1 MVRIMLAGLLLW
13 VGLWVARAQ
22 DGLNLSAELYIL
34 DNDGVLRRY
43 GQGASGVQT
52 VVGGGDTFVIDFAVA
67 PDNVWLA
74 YRTSQGLFL
83 MAMDDEGQPPVQVEG
98 SSASFPDIRGRGET
112 IAWSPDSSF
121 IAYTTFANGRVH
133 SRATGAF
140 QDLGV
145 APLED
150 LRWSP
155 GGQYLAARQQ
165 GGIWWIYAVERNALR
180 LTAALPDA
188 TDIAWLPDN
197 RFYFTPATG
206 GLILMDL
213 ARGNAQTT
221 ILDASTTYFL
231 PLVRG
236 DELLVFAGEPTNAT
250 LRSVTAQSTEQRGQ
264 IALDTTT
271 LRWAPDGSALVAFS
285 GGALAFVD
293 AVRGESFTLPISSSV
308 AYGWGALAQ
317 DTGTVTLPTDAYFL
331 AEALSTGVTQ
341 VWQVRRT
348 GALPQTITPAEENVT
363 EYSLSPDGSRISY
376 VSGGRLWYYRVG
388 GAGDDLYEIDTI
400 GTALAWPAINNAATR
415 LYYIKE
421 TEGASALWYADL
433 TSGQTFAFYEAGSGA
448 QLADPQPSAS
458 VNALLV
464 STVADN
470 VVNSV
475 LLDAA
480 TGEQITLPVT
490 GSARWLRGSRLGVVG
505 TSEGQTAVGLWL
517 VDVGTAQVSATL
529 LYALRPGERILDYV
543 QKDNASVRLLVVG
556 AAPAPV
562 RVVDVAIAG
571 SDPVPVAAVG
581 YLYAPRLSADGAVVL
596 GLTRFGGDLVAVAAA
611 SGMRQRLTTTGGLL
625 AFSWQGS

>member
-1 MVRIMLAGLLLW
+1 MVRIMLAGLLLC
-13 VGLWVARAQ
+13 VGLWVAHAQ

-43 GQGASGVQT
+43 GLGASGVQT
-52 VVGGGDTFVIDFAVA
+52 IVGGDDTFVIDFAVA
-67 PDNVWLA
+67 PDNIWLA
-74 YRTSQGLFL
+74 YRTSEGLFL
-83 MAMDDEGQPPVQVEG
+83 MSMEDPAQPPVQVEG
-98 SSASFPDIRGRGET
+98 PSASFPDIRGRGET

-155 GGQYLAARQQ
+155 SGQYLAARQQ

-188 TDIAWLPDN
+188 TEIAWLPDS
-197 RFYFTPATG
+197 RFYFTPSTG

-213 ARGNAQTT
+213 ARGNAQTP
-221 ILDASTTYFL
+221 ILDASKTYFL

-236 DELLVFAGEPTNAT
+236 DELLVFAGERTNAT
-250 LRSVTAQSTEQRGQ
+250 LLSVTAQSTQQRGQ
-264 IALDTTT
+264 VGLDMTT
-271 LRWAPDGSALVAFS
+271 LRWAPDGGALVAFT

-293 AVRGESFTLPISSSV
+293 AIRGESFTLPVRDSV
-308 AYGWGALAQ
+308 AYGWGALAP
-317 DTGTVTLPTDAYFL
+317 DTGTVSLPTDAFFL

-341 VWQVRRT
+341 VWRVPRS
-348 GALPQTITPAEENVT
+348 GALPQTITPAEEDVT
-363 EYSLSPDGSRISY
+363 EYSISPDASRISY
-376 VSGGRLWYYRVG
+376 VSGGRLWYYVVG
-388 GAGDDLYEIDTI
+388 GDLYEIDAA
-400 GTALAWPAINNAATR
+400 GASPVSPVINNAATR
-415 LYYIKE
+415 LYYVKE
-421 TEGASALWYADL
+421 TQGASALWYADL
-433 TSGQTFAFYEAGSGA
+433 TSGQTFAFYEPEPGVR
-448 QLADPQPSAS
+448 LVHPQPSSS

-464 STVADN
+464 NAATGDE
-470 VVNSV
+470 VVSL

-480 TGEQITLPVT
+480 TGEQIALPVT
-490 GSARWLRGSRLGVVG
+490 GAARWLRGSRLGVVG
-505 TSEGQTAVGLWL
+505 TSADQPQAGLWL
-517 VDVGTAQVSATL
+517 VDAGTAQVNAAL

-571 SDPVPVAAVG
+571 SDPVPIADVG

-596 GLTRFGGDLVAVAAA
+596 GLTKPGGDLVAAAAA
-611 SGMRQRLTTTGGLL
+611 SGIRQRLTTTGGLL